1 MHRFE
6 SKRSRC
12 LGVAR
17 VSPRRGRSI
26 FATGP
31 AAGPLCRITRS
42 GEETTKVHHEL
53 KLERRTP
60 SMGITADGAFRS
72 QNGSA
77 RRHFEA
83 GGRSGIRI
91 GPFLLKTTIGILLWT
106 YTPSLTHWNVG
117 CLESTSVGN
126 FFA

>member
-12 LGVAR
+12 LGVVR

-26 FATGP
+26 FASGP
-31 AAGPLCRITRS
+31 AAGPLCRIARS
-42 GEETTKVHHEL
+42 GEETTKVQREV

-60 SMGITADGAFRS
+60 SMGITADGALRS

-77 RRHFEA
+77 RRYFEA
-83 GGRSGIRI
+83 GGRCGVRT
-91 GPFLLKTTIGILLWT
+91 GPFLLLTAIALVVRFGRTLLR
-106 YTPSLTHWNVG
+106 
-117 CLESTSVGN
+117 
-126 FFA
+126 